1 MRKIDKVTYLEKPL
15 YLKID
20 FDDDKNF
27 RQLQGTTMELP
38 FSQVIVEVERK
49 YIDDRT
55 LSDRRCSFCYAA
67 LAVNLSL

>member
-1 MRKIDKVTYLEKPL
+1 M
-15 YLKID
+15 D

-55 LSDRRCSFCYAA
+55 LSDRRCSFYYAA
-67 LAVNLSL
+67 LAVHLSL

>member
-1 MRKIDKVTYLEKPL
+1 MRKIDEVTYLENSL

-20 FDDDKNF
+20 FDDDKSF
-27 RQLQGTTMELP
+27 GQLQGTTMELP

-55 LSDRRCSFCYAA
+55 LSDGRCSFCYAA

>member
-20 FDDDKNF
+20 FDDDKNCK
-27 RQLQGTTMELP
+27 QLQGTTMELP

-55 LSDRRCSFCYAA
+55 LSDRRYSFCYAA
-67 LAVNLSL
+67 LAVHLSL

>member
-1 MRKIDKVTYLEKPL
+1 MRKIDEVTYLEKPL
-15 YLKID
+15 YLKIY

-27 RQLQGTTMELP
+27 RQLQETTMELP

-55 LSDRRCSFCYAA
+55 LSESRCSFYYAA
-67 LAVNLSL
+67 LAVHLSL

>member
-1 MRKIDKVTYLEKPL
+1 MRNFDEVTYLENSL

-55 LSDRRCSFCYAA
+55 LSDRRCSFYYAA
-67 LAVNLSL
+67 LAVHLSL